1 MREQQSESSTLVLRA
16 IIDHELRHFPV
27 KNDLMIGSDP
37 QCDVVVPGARP
48 HHAFVRIEEC
58 VTQLIQCLEEDE
70 TTADSII
77 LRADSIFV
85 IGQTIFD
92 CVLAVKPKEESSES
106 EFIRRACPRCRASLL
121 AVDLSAKFC
130 PHCGGPLPP
139 DCPEWPLVAPDSAP
153 APEPR
158 VRWWM
163 AWMPLWLRTRVARD
177 PLFFARRTTVLAYI
191 NTLFNMGL
199 KYEAGVDAERQ
210 LPEAMRYYRKAAHLG
225 SLPAR
230 ARLKTKEGATFNAQ
244 RSTSNVQ

>member
-1 MREQQSESSTLVLRA
+1 MILRA
-16 IIDHELRHFPV
+16 IIDHELKTFELREGMAF
-27 KNDLMIGSDP
+27 GSNP
-37 QCDVVVPGARP
+37 GCDVVVPHARDYQAFLCVDSEGAWLE
-48 HHAFVRIEEC
+48 AFAAPDVEAGRFP
-58 VTQLIQCLEEDE
+58 LELGSVF
-70 TTADSII
+70 A
-77 LRADSIFV
+77 

-92 CVLAVKPKEESSES
+92 CIEAPVVVREEEKI
-106 EFIRRACPRCRASLL
+106 EPVRRACPRCRASLL

-153 APEPR
+153 APEPKTR
-158 VRWWM
+158 RWM
-163 AWMPLWLRTRVARD
+163 TWMPLWLRTRVARD

-210 LPEAMRYYRKAAHLG
+210 LPEAMRYYRKAANLG

-230 ARLKTKEGATFNAQ
+230 ARLKVKD
-244 RSTSNVQ
+244 RV